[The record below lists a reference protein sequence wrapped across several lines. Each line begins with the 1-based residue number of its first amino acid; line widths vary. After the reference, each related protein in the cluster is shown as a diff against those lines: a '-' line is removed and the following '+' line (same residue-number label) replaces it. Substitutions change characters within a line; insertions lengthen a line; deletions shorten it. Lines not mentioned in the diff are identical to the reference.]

1 MSRILE
7 SSTSLLLHTT
17 LLISVY
23 TTFKTRR
30 FKNTFLVK
38 WNKHTESYLKQNI
51 KNTWKPEEI
60 RSDVAWSKTAVEFN
74 IREFKGGGMFWIM
87 WYWILVI
94 LINSGYVFRY
104 LFIHSLCQMIRE
116 FTHSITWPSSFIKIS
131 WFVFHRWCLIRHVFE
146 GVNVMLKGSHT
157 VIWCIYLYTL
167 TWWMIWCCGS
177 CGSFLLCTTSVRN
190 TLRVCLSTAFKP
202 RLCVKNTSVSHIIS
216 SVLTLRRHQTRVTW
230 Q

>member
-1 MSRILE
+1 MKCFVFQRVLCCFLRAEQWMDLRRILPPITWATSCWPACCWKPWCILGKMSRILE

-30 FKNTFLVK
+30 FKNTFLLK

-60 RSDVAWSKTAVEFN
+60 RSDQMRSDVAWSKTAVEFN
-74 IREFKGGGMFWIM
+74 IREFKGGGGMFWIM

-104 LFIHSLCQMIRE
+104 LFFVSDDQRIHTLHHMTI
-116 FTHSITWPSSFIKIS
+116 I
-131 WFVFHRWCLIRHVFE
+131 FH
-146 GVNVMLKGSHT
+146 
-157 VIWCIYLYTL
+157 
-167 TWWMIWCCGS
+167 
-177 CGSFLLCTTSVRN
+177 
-190 TLRVCLSTAFKP
+190 
-202 RLCVKNTSVSHIIS
+202 
-216 SVLTLRRHQTRVTW
+216 
-230 Q
+230 